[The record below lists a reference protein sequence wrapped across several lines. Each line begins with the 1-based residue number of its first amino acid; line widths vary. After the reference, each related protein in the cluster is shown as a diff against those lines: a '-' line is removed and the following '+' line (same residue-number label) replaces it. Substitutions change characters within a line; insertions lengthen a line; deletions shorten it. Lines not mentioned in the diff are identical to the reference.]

1 LEPEVKRFFARELSM
16 KKLKVDADALKNIP
30 AKAAECGVPER
41 WLRNRIAAGEV
52 SCVRI
57 GWNVFIPDTETNKIK
72 DLAASRDAK

>member
-1 LEPEVKRFFARELSM
+1 M
-16 KKLKVDADALKNIP
+16 KKKTIDANDLKNIP

-41 WLRNRIAAGEV
+41 WLRNRIAAGDV

-57 GWNVFIPDTETNKIK
+57 GWNVFIPDTETTRIK